1 MTMLHLT
8 SDHHNILC
16 LSVVQLSSPVYCCLG
31 SEGGLSDLGE
41 ILKNIFTETPS
52 ELRLDR
58 ADCLLTVLDNI
69 MGDFDTI
76 ETRLLSRDRE

>member
-1 MTMLHLT
+1 MMTMLHLT

-31 SEGGLSDLGE
+31 SEGGLLDLGE
-41 ILKNIFTETPS
+41 ILENIFTERPS

-58 ADCLLTVLDNI
+58 ADCLLTVLDNEI
-69 MGDFDTI
+69 F
-76 ETRLLSRDRE
+76 